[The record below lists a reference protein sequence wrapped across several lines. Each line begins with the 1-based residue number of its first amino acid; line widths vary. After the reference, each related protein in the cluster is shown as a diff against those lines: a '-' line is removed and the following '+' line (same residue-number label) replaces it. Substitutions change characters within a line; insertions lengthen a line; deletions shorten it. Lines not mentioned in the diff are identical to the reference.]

1 MPAQI
6 PREAT
11 SYFGSLLCP
20 YVHDMVSERVLQAAS
35 LTRTIYTDW
44 LYQYR
49 LALSIQAGFI
59 NTGWLYQY
67 RLALYIPPKEIS
79 FIHAD
84 WLYSD
89 YPHRLASLRSPTQSH
104 QSDQLH
110 MSQVMVKSVIS
121 TMKII
126 LCTQYVCS

>member
-1 MPAQI
+1 MLTYTIEKTYYYPPCAYCSFSGPGVLICSIDNMPAQI

-49 LALSIQAGFI
+49 LA
-59 NTGWLYQY
+59 
-67 RLALYIPPKEIS
+67 
-79 FIHAD
+79 
-84 WLYSD
+84 
-89 YPHRLASLRSPTQSH
+89 
-104 QSDQLH
+104 
-110 MSQVMVKSVIS
+110 
-121 TMKII
+121 
-126 LCTQYVCS
+126 